1 MASTSSSP
9 PTTTK
14 YDVFLSFNG
23 QDTRHTFT
31 DHLYHALISSGI
43 KTYRNEHDSITKNEI
58 ETVIKSSKA
67 SIIVLSE
74 NYANSSSCLDE
85 LAMIMERRRRFF
97 HLVIPVYY
105 HVEVGNL
112 KNNEFDVKNVDKK
125 VEKWKEALN
134 EVSDLSGMVVS
145 GPETKFIADIV
156 NTVSNKLRL
165 KLVSTPPH
173 LTGMDIRAEDINSWV
188 KDVRDSEVL
197 AICGMGGS
205 GKTTLAKF
213 IYDSNSPKF
222 ESSSFLEDIGKICE
236 KPYGLCTLQEQL
248 LVEILED
255 KKKELDVTWYK
266 VQIEKVLKNKKV
278 LIVLDDID
286 TKEQIEA
293 LLGMEK
299 IKTESKII
307 ITSRLSVATIQLWL
321 GSAYRRCKEHKLELL
336 NEHESLELLSWYA
349 FGSNIPTEGFKEL
362 ALKAAQYCTGNPLAL
377 KLLGSLFVS
386 AKDSRKRSNIEY
398 WMSIL
403 KVLEGDPDYRMQS
416 ILQMSFDRLPFYTY
430 RELFLHIACFF
441 VGEDE
446 DYVVKILEPDYCATA
461 GIVTLINKCLLTV
474 SPSKKLMMHGLI
486 IEMARR
492 IVVEESPTNPGNR
505 SRVWC
510 NEESYTLLRQG
521 EGSDT
526 IEGLALDMRMVRE
539 EMHDM
544 PTAFDVDSLVRMDSL
559 KLLQLNYV
567 KLSGSY
573 DDFPEDL
580 RWLCWHGFHLEN
592 LPELFMGNLV
602 AIDMSYS
609 KLKLFEPP
617 MVGIRVFSLS
627 LMSWSFNLLLLLTQV
642 IRQLKILNFKDSH
655 SLAEIHHISRLPNL
669 ETLILWNCY
678 SLVHV
683 SETIGELKRLALLN
697 LIGCEQLLKASNFS
711 GQSPQQPL
719 FSFPHSLERLLL
731 KSCNLEH
738 NNYYSTFQDQSLLQH
753 LNLANN
759 KFELL
764 PDYNHLKNLR
774 VLDLSFCSKLKCI
787 LRLPSTLEKLFI
799 TCCKSLEKVTFLSHR
814 FTLGEIDYEGCT
826 NLLEIEGLIKLVPIS
841 KIDEIDL
848 GHMKWIKQYQ
858 NHEVCLI
865 GDCQLTVDRS
875 RQIQMLY
882 EFGILSTYLPDIMD
896 LDIPYDYTSQSSSL
910 SFNVPPHYNNN
921 LLKGLNVTFKYAL
934 SSNEKQ
940 IFPIFTKVSNTTK
953 GCDWIYNPMVFG
965 KPGVGEIAIWLSYW
979 SMEKLLDV
987 GDKVTVSIIVENG
1000 LTVIECGVSL
1010 VYEEEEKDTWR
1021 SNTEWDM
1028 SSFKLSADIYYLCR
1042 RDFLKSMDVDGP
1054 IPSWFQD
1061 LFGYKIDYTGNLFI
1075 VKADFWY
1082 FKRYKDGEE
1091 PVDLKRCT
1099 HIFRCGNFY
1108 WDNPLFIM
1116 QTKTFH
1122 YFIFTDIISIVIISS
1137 SNMAV
1142 LGANGCN
1149 YDVFLSFRGED
1160 THNSFTDHLYDA
1172 LKRAGISTFRDND
1185 INRGEELKPEIERAI
1200 KESKASIVVLSEN
1213 YATSSW
1219 CLDELLLILKQRK
1232 EPETSFIKEIVDTI
1246 YNKVGYKDVYLP
1258 PNITGMATN
1267 YEEINFWLKES
1278 NLEIIA
1284 ICGMGGSGKTTLAKY
1299 IYDTNWRSFE
1309 NASFVEDIGSR
1320 CKGPNDLLNLQE
1332 QLLKDI
1338 LGGKKRKIPGISR
1351 GRSKLE
1357 KALETKKSLI
1367 VLDDIVE
1374 HSQLVTLLGT
1384 RKINAESKIII
1395 TTRENTN
1402 NWFKSTSW
1410 SWQDYRIKL
1419 LNDDESLELLSRHAF
1434 GCKSPIEGFQ
1444 ELAVRAV
1451 RYCEGNPPALV
1462 VLGSS
1467 LSNSNTILYWT
1478 SQLNLL
1484 ETDFDSRIQSV
1495 LVTSYNSL
1503 PFDSEKQ
1510 LFLHIACFF
1519 VGLHMDYVVK
1529 ILEHDYS
1536 AISGINTLCNRCLL
1550 SISPN
1555 KKLMMHRLLQEM
1567 GKNIVRQESLKSPSK
1582 RSRVWLSSDSY
1593 KILSIGEGSETMEG
1607 LALDMQMLRKERFAF
1622 KSSNLKTDALKKKDN
1637 LKLLQLNF
1645 VELDGSYENFSV
1657 DLRWLCWFGL
1667 HLKTIPSGLFMG
1679 NMVAIDLSYSK
1690 LEVFDPPMVLQSL
1703 QILNLKDSHNLV
1715 EIRYL
1720 SWIPNLETFVL
1731 WNCDSLARV
1740 CGTIQGLTKLSLLN
1754 MTGCKNLCDN
1764 EKIKLL
1770 EAPQASTSGRRTAE
1784 HPTFSFPHS
1793 LQRLF
1798 LKDCN
1803 LESTDSFPLSFSAQP
1818 SLQYLNL
1825 VNSLF
1830 EFLPCYD
1837 HLKNL
1842 RVLDLS
1848 LCTRLKL
1855 LLCLPSTLAELY
1867 VYNSKLDEIAL
1878 GHMRWLKEYQNCEV
1892 TVVGDDELTIGRS
1905 LLGLQMLYEFDIM
1918 STSLPDIKDPN
1929 ITPDYISESSYLSF
1943 DMPSCPKNKRFK
1955 GLDLTFRYIISGDDG
1970 AWFAKISTTNGV
1982 DLLYNPKVFGEP
1994 EPGKAGIWLSY
2005 WPIGNMLDTGD
2016 KVNVSIIVMSGLEVH
2031 ECGASLVHTDDEV
2044 ENVETLGGD
2053 LSQFQLST
2061 GAYYLCRRDFFELM
2075 EVGRLTRG
2083 WFNIL
2088 VGDNVDDTVTE
2099 LRGWR
2104 KTGRPTQLN
2113 PSFIELK
2120 TVRCIIHGPESED
2133 IYKIGERSKLSYV
2146 NKTSRFISSMVMET
2160 VKSVTPVLSYLKT
2173 KVPSDDLNSNRLV
2186 LKVWALRSTGTMC
2199 AK

>member
-1 MASTSSSP
+1 MQMDGGSWVIVNDNLLNFATALPTGPPLDKYFYHKLEKYRNASIH
-9 PTTTK
+9 
-14 YDVFLSFNG
+14 G
-23 QDTRHTFT
+23 
-31 DHLYHALISSGI
+31 ISS
-43 KTYRNEHDSITKNEI
+43 KTNLSIYIYSRPRPNTKPEASQRGMDHGSTKRVRNLVSTYVVDPCRLHTGKLRISLPKASLSPARCQEEELTLGNNEDNSDSQT

-67 SIIVLSE
+67 SIIVLSQ
-74 NYANSSSCLDE
+74 NYASSSWCLDE

-112 KNNEFDVKNVDKK
+112 NNNEFDVKNVDKK
-125 VEKWKEALN
+125 VEKWKEALK

-173 LTGMDIRAEDINSWV
+173 LTGMEIRAEDINFWV

-299 IKTESKII
+299 INTESKII
-307 ITSRLSVATIQLWL
+307 ITSRLSVATIRLWL
-321 GSAYRRCKEHKLELL
+321 GSTYRRCKEHKLELL
-336 NEHESLELLSWYA
+336 NEHESLELFSWYA

-617 MVGIRVFSLS
+617 MV
-627 LMSWSFNLLLLLTQV
+627 

-882 EFGILSTYLPDIMD
+882 EFGILSTFLPDIMD

-921 LLKGLNVTFKYAL
+921 ILKGLNVTFKYAL

-979 SMEKLLDV
+979 STEKLLDV

-1021 SNTEWDM
+1021 NNTEWDM

-1099 HIFRCGNFY
+1099 HSFRCGNFY

-1116 QTKTFH
+1116 HSGQTKTFH
-1122 YFIFTDIISIVIISS
+1122 HFIFTDIISIVIISS

-1142 LGANGCN
+1142 LGANGCS

-1160 THNSFTDHLYDA
+1160 TRDSFTDHLYVA
-1172 LKRAGISTFRDND
+1172 LIRAGISTFRDDDD
-1185 INRGEELKPEIERAI
+1185 INRGEELKPEIERAV
-1200 KESKASIVVLSEN
+1200 KGSKASIVVLSEN

-1232 EPETSFIKEIVDTI
+1232 ESNHFVLPVFYHVGPTDVRNQNNRFAIEVKTCSRWTDQNVNRWKVALTEVADLAGMVLSGPETSFLKEIVDTI

-1267 YEEINFWLKES
+1267 CEEINFLLKES

-1338 LGGKKRKIPGISR
+1338 LGGKRRKIPGVSR
-1351 GRSKLE
+1351 GTSKLE
-1357 KALETKKSLI
+1357 EALETKKSLI

-1374 HSQLVTLLGT
+1374 RSQLVTLLGT
-1384 RKINAESKIII
+1384 GKINAESKIII

-1410 SWQDYRIKL
+1410 RWQDYRIKL

-1434 GCKSPIEGFQ
+1434 GCKSPMEGFQ
-1444 ELAVRAV
+1444 ELAIRAV
-1451 RYCEGNPPALV
+1451 RYCEGNPLALV

-1467 LSNSNTILYWT
+1467 LSNSNSILYWI
-1478 SQLNLL
+1478 SQLNML

-1495 LVTSYNSL
+1495 LVTSYKSL

-1519 VGLHMDYVVK
+1519 VGLDMDYVVK

-1567 GKNIVRQESLKSPSK
+1567 GKNI
-1582 RSRVWLSSDSY
+1582 
-1593 KILSIGEGSETMEG
+1593 GSETMEG

-1622 KSSNLKTDALKKKDN
+1622 KSSNLKTDALKKMDN

-1645 VELDGSYENFSV
+1645 VELYGSYENFSE

-1667 HLKTIPSGLFMG
+1667 RLKTIPSDLFMG

-1690 LEVFDPPMVLQSL
+1690 LEVFEPPMVLHSL
-1703 QILNLKDSHNLV
+1703 QILNLKDSYNLV
-1715 EIRYL
+1715 EIRNI
-1720 SWIPNLETFVL
+1720 SWIPNLETLVL
-1731 WNCDSLARV
+1731 WNCHSLARV
-1740 CGTIQGLTKLSLLN
+1740 CETIGGLTSLSLLN
-1754 MTGCKNLCDN
+1754 MTGCKNLCNN
-1764 EKIKLL
+1764 EQIKLL
-1770 EAPQASTSGRRTAE
+1770 AAQQASMSGPGTAE
-1784 HPTFSFPHS
+1784 HPTFSFPRS

-1803 LESTDSFPLSFSAQP
+1803 LECTDSYPLSFSVQP

-1825 VNSLF
+1825 GNSLF

-1848 LCTRLKL
+1848 LCARLKL

-1867 VYNSKLDEIAL
+1867 IYYCESLEKITFQSHRFTLQEFGYEGCITLSEIEGFIKLVPIAKLDEIDL
-1878 GHMRWLKEYQNCEV
+1878 GHLKWLKEYQNCEV
-1892 TVVGDDELTIGRS
+1892 PVVGDDEFTIGRS
-1905 LLGLQMLYEFDIM
+1905 LLGLQMLYEFNIM
-1918 STSLPDIKDPN
+1918 STSLPDLKDPN
-1929 ITPDYISESSYLSF
+1929 LKPDYISESSSLSF
-1943 DMPSCPKNKRFK
+1943 DMPSCPKNRRLK
-1955 GLDLTFRYIISGDDG
+1955 GLDLTFRYIISGDDW
-1970 AWFAKISTTNGV
+1970 AWFAKISTTNGI
-1982 DLLYNPKVFGEP
+1982 DLLYNPKVFGKP
-1994 EPGKAGIWLSY
+1994 ESGKTGIW
-2005 WPIGNMLDTGD
+2005 
-2016 KVNVSIIVMSGLEVH
+2016 
-2031 ECGASLVHTDDEV
+2031 
-2044 ENVETLGGD
+2044 
-2053 LSQFQLST
+2053 
-2061 GAYYLCRRDFFELM
+2061 
-2075 EVGRLTRG
+2075 
-2083 WFNIL
+2083 
-2088 VGDNVDDTVTE
+2088 
-2099 LRGWR
+2099 
-2104 KTGRPTQLN
+2104 
-2113 PSFIELK
+2113 
-2120 TVRCIIHGPESED
+2120 
-2133 IYKIGERSKLSYV
+2133 
-2146 NKTSRFISSMVMET
+2146 
-2160 VKSVTPVLSYLKT
+2160 
-2173 KVPSDDLNSNRLV
+2173 
-2186 LKVWALRSTGTMC
+2186 
-2199 AK
+2199 